1 MQQTPTT
8 VISELFD
15 ATSNEERV
23 VVGVDLAAK
32 QLVESDFFFCTLR
45 NCHFNEAK
53 LTKCGFDT
61 CIFEHCNFNMCVLTD
76 TNFKNCEFKNCT
88 FVGVDFAK
96 LRVGLAFESVFSNC
110 NIGFAVF
117 SSMKLMKS
125 KFLSCNLEEVDFSE
139 AKMDEVVFTFSDL
152 SRAIFNHTDLRKS
165 DFRGA
170 HNYTIDPRS
179 NFLKGAVFSEPEVMS
194 LLQAL
199 NIKIAEPPEEAE
211 N

>member
-1 MQQTPTT
+1 MQQTPTN
-8 VISELFD
+8 VISELFN
-15 ATSNEERV
+15 ATSYEESV
-23 VVGVDLAAK
+23 IVGVDLASK
-32 QLVESDFFFCTLR
+32 QLVESEFFKCSLR
-45 NCHFNEAK
+45 NNHFNEAK
-53 LTKCGFDT
+53 LTKCAFDT
-61 CIFEHCNFNMCVLTD
+61 CTFEHCNFNMCAMPD
-76 TNFKNCEFKNCT
+76 TSFKACEFKNCT
-88 FVGVDFAK
+88 FVGVDFTK

-139 AKMDEVVFTFSDL
+139 AKMDKVVFTFSDL
-152 SRAIFNHTDLRKS
+152 SRAIFNRTDLRKS

-179 NFLKGAVFSEPEVMS
+179 NFLKDAVFSDPEVMS

-211 N
+211 S